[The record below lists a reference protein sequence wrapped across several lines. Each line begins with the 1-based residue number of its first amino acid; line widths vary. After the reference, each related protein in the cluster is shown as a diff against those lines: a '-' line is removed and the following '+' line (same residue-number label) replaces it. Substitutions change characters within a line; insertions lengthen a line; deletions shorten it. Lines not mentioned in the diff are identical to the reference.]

1 MFLCACL
8 FDDLCEYLSLLM
20 LHCTCYMTRCEI
32 QTDYVISCNSV
43 DQESWGSES
52 KKVAVTSTM
61 QQYSMFILGF
71 SRIAGILTKARP
83 E

>member
-1 MFLCACL
+1 MLHCTC
-8 FDDLCEYLSLLM
+8 YMTLLM

-43 DQESWGSES
+43 DQESRGSELE
-52 KKVAVTSTM
+52 KVAVAVTSTM
-61 QQYSMFILGF
+61 QQYSMFKL
-71 SRIAGILTKARP
+71 

>member
-1 MFLCACL
+1 
-8 FDDLCEYLSLLM
+8 M

-43 DQESWGSES
+43 DQESWGSELE
-52 KKVAVTSTM
+52 KVAVAVTM
-61 QQYSMFILGF
+61 QQYSMFIQA
-71 SRIAGILTKARP
+71 RIAGISTKARP